1 MTDTAPVPPGGAR
14 PWLIVGL
21 GNPGRDYERSRHNA
35 GARAVASL
43 ADRLGTPLRRSKFRA
58 LVGEARTDGV
68 PVNNENRPE
77 GAGAGRAGVAN
88 GPSASSVRP
97 DVS

>member
-1 MTDTAPVPPGGAR
+1 MTDTSPVPPGEPR

-43 ADRLGTPLRRSKFRA
+43 ADRLGTQLRRSKFRA

-68 PVNNENRPE
+68 PVKL
-77 GAGAGRAGVAN
+77 
-88 GPSASSVRP
+88 ASRRRS
-97 DVS
+97 